1 MAVYVHCFPCEVIF
15 LQFFLD
21 ALAGAVTGIITGF
34 GIGGGTLLILYL
46 TMFRDVAQLTAQGIN
61 LLYFIPTAGS
71 ALVSHIKNKRIDWRT
86 VVFAASAGVITS
98 VLASLLASRLD
109 TELLRRFFGGFLI
122 AVGISELFRKSK

>member
-1 MAVYVHCFPCEVIF
+1 MIF

-109 TELLRRFFGGFLI
+109 TELLRRFFGAFLI